1 MDITIDHDRCIG
13 AGQCALV
20 APAVF
25 DQRDE
30 DGLAVLLVDR
40 PGSDQHAAVREA
52 AESCPLGAISVR
64 EDREPT
70 D

>member
-1 MDITIDHDRCIG
+1 MDISIDHDRCIG

-20 APAVF
+20 APGVF

-40 PGSDQHAAVREA
+40 PDGEQRAAVREA
-52 AESCPLGAISVR
+52 AESCPLSAISVR
-64 EDREPT
+64 EDRQPAA
-70 D
+70 

>member
-30 DGLAVLLVDR
+30 DGLAVLLADP
-40 PGSDQHAAVREA
+40 PGDDQRAAVREA
-52 AESCPLGAISVR
+52 AESCPLSAISVR
-64 EDREPT
+64 EDRGAA

>member
-13 AGQCALV
+13 AGQCALI

-40 PGSDQHAAVREA
+40 PGSDLHAAVQEA
-52 AESCPLGAISVR
+52 ADSCPLSAISVR
-64 EDREPT
+64 EDREPAA
-70 D
+70 

>member
-13 AGQCALV
+13 AGQCAFV

-40 PGSDQHAAVREA
+40 PGSDQRAAVREA
-52 AESCPLGAISVR
+52 AESCPLSAISVR
-64 EDREPT
+64 ENRKPT

>member
-40 PGSDQHAAVREA
+40 PGGDQHAAVREA
-52 AESCPLGAISVR
+52 AESCPLSAISVR

>member
-20 APAVF
+20 APGVF

-40 PGSDQHAAVREA
+40 PAGEQRAAAREA
-52 AESCPLGAISVR
+52 AESCPLSAISVR
-64 EDREPT
+64 EDRQPAA
-70 D
+70 